1 MNRAARY
8 CHAAA
13 RGGQVLLPKELMC
26 EVGTASAPT
35 LYFVWMQGACGFG
48 AFGRSVSSCVKQYK
62 LALQGALDCKLHV
75 RFSRAVGFLVGSN
88 PRGYRHQTYSSGSPV
103 TGAARIYHMG
113 ICCCSGR
120 RLARATI
127 LNTLVINHFWEL
139 TQLESSLW
147 IGLQKQVD
155 SKCL

>member
-1 MNRAARY
+1 M
-8 CHAAA
+8 
-13 RGGQVLLPKELMC
+13 RGGYCQRTNPIFCLDARSVR
-26 EVGTASAPT
+26 
-35 LYFVWMQGACGFG
+35 VWSIWPLS
-48 AFGRSVSSCVKQYK
+48 SVSSCVKQYK
-62 LALQGALDCKLHV
+62 LALQGALDCELHV
-75 RFSRAVGFLVGSN
+75 RFSRAVGFLVGY

-139 TQLESSLW
+139 T
-147 IGLQKQVD
+147 
-155 SKCL
+155 